1 MYSIQRSAFPIL
13 SGQPHDFMTTRLLIL
28 AGLLLCC
35 AGCLPERATLPAG
48 GVSARSPDGETRRLT
63 EPEKAI
69 IRSGVLAAA
78 PNPAHAQFRWTTLPK
93 ATAHTEFYCAQ
104 VNAPAAGGQ
113 WVGFRPFVVL
123 LETDKD
129 KVRSARLVELAPDRI
144 DIMGVVSKC
153 RENGLDAFATV
164 ESDGAP
170 VMGVSFPA
178 Q

>member
-1 MYSIQRSAFPIL
+1 MAK
-13 SGQPHDFMTTRLLIL
+13 RLLLL
-28 AGLLLCC
+28 ACLALCC
-35 AGCLPERATLPAG
+35 TGCLPERSTLPPG
-48 GVSARSPDGETRRLT
+48 GVSARSPDGETRRLSD
-63 EPEKAI
+63 PEKAI
-69 IRSGVLAAA
+69 VRASVLTAV

-104 VNAPAAGGQ
+104 VNAVAAGGQ

-129 KVRSARLVELAPDRI
+129 KVRTARLVELAPDRI
-144 DIMGVVSKC
+144 DIMGVVGKC

-164 ESDGAP
+164 ESDGAN
-170 VMGVSFPA
+170 VVGVVFSP